1 MVRIIGKHR
10 LFTAAKIKKK
20 IELWKTHCL
29 PHRAYASTF
38 LFGRAG
44 AAQGATLPSV
54 AKSHQRPNAGKRY
67 PLPPRCRAFRYNVFV
82 VFSMRSNKSDKHST
96 FREPYHNNKAVM
108 IPFDVKHIP
117 IIADIIHI
125 VEHFSDVTQV
135 LPVSLTCNKVPV
147 FQRLS

>member
-1 MVRIIGKHR
+1 MEDS
-10 LFTAAKIKKK
+10 LFTPQGLRINFFIWASRRG
-20 IELWKTHCL
+20 LGG
-29 PHRAYASTF
+29 YASKRRKQTF
-38 LFGRAG
+38 T
-44 AAQGATLPSV
+44 AQRW
-54 AKSHQRPNAGKRY
+54 KHN